1 MTTEEAI
8 KYLQQLYPHGG
19 GCWLDEQR
27 IEAIGMAV
35 RALEKMQLP
44 TNLDEAMWSYAKGWY
59 KKRLGGIPSRCDGC
73 YAHVADAFKA
83 GAEWILGQY
92 TNLGE
97 TRLSLEDFFE
107 DAEIIRRNWFK
118 LPSDKFRPGDKVVV
132 LIRKKED

>member
-83 GAEWILGQY
+83 GAKWMAEH
-92 TNLGE
+92 GE
-97 TRLSLEDFFE
+97 T
-107 DAEIIRRNWFK
+107 AEIGYWNHIGLSIRMDESLKR
-118 LPSDKFRPGDKVVV
+118 LGYEEGDEVI
-132 LIRKKED
+132 LQIRKKGE